1 MLRRRESSARGAQGP
16 YDSFDLVANRFERYR
31 ALPSQVPVAIRQ
43 ALHAHGRI
51 DTADRL
57 LEVGCGTG
65 RIGAQFNAA
74 GDNYFGLDLSIE
86 MLREFQRKKFARGP
100 NLLHAD
106 GCLLPFGDR
115 IFTAILMM
123 HVLAAGN
130 WRGLLAEA
138 QRVLQ
143 SGGVLA
149 IGKTQAPPEGIDAKM
164 RNRLAE
170 LIAGMGMADP
180 MPDRRAVGEWLRA
193 RSSRHIE
200 VRPARW
206 TLDRTPREFFFR
218 KRTAARFAS
227 LPADVRETAL
237 RALADWTEQ
246 SIGPLDRPLR
256 ETHHFCLELHWF

>member
-1 MLRRRESSARGAQGP
+1 MS
-16 YDSFDLVANRFERYR
+16 SFDLVANRFERYR
-31 ALPSQVPVAIRQ
+31 ALPSEVPVAIRQ
-43 ALHAHGRI
+43 ALRAHARI

-100 NLLHAD
+100 NLVHAD

-115 IFTAILMM
+115 VFTAVLMM

-138 QRVLQ
+138 QRVLKK
-143 SGGVLA
+143 GGVLA
-149 IGKTQAPPEGIDAKM
+149 IGKTQAPPNGIDATM

-170 LIAGMGMADP
+170 LIAGMGIIAEP
-180 MPDRRAVGEWLRA
+180 LPDRSVVSEWLRA

-200 VRPARW
+200 IIPARW
-206 TLDRTPREFFFR
+206 TLDRTPREFFLR
-218 KRTAARFAS
+218 KRTAARFGS

-237 RALADWTEQ
+237 RSLADWTER
-246 SIGPLDRPLR
+246 SIGPLDSPFS
-256 ETHHFCLELHWF
+256 ETHHFSLELHWF

>member
-1 MLRRRESSARGAQGP
+1 MS
-16 YDSFDLVANRFERYR
+16 SFDLVANRFERYR
-31 ALPSQVPVAIRQ
+31 ALPSEVPVAIRQ
-43 ALHAHGRI
+43 ALRAHGGI

-86 MLREFQRKKFARGP
+86 MLREFQRKNFARGG
-100 NLLHAD
+100 NLLRAD

-115 IFTAILMM
+115 IFTAVLMM

-149 IGKTQAPPEGIDAKM
+149 IGKTEPPPEGIDATM

-170 LIAGMGMADP
+170 LIAGMGIAAP
-180 MPDRRAVGEWLRA
+180 LPDRSAVREWLRA

-200 VRPARW
+200 IRPVRW
-206 TLDRTPREFFFR
+206 TLDRTPREFFLR
-218 KRTAARFAS
+218 KRTAARFGS
-227 LPADVRETAL
+227 LPAEVRETAL
-237 RALADWTEQ
+237 RSLADWTER
-246 SIGPLDRPLR
+246 SIGPLDRPFS